1 MEKDELIRQ
10 RQASFRQTNAY
21 AMQNGLI
28 LGLWA
33 IGCQACYVLGL
44 DHQMFSTLWLLMFL
58 GIPVVTY
65 LLTLRFRKIVGLDV
79 NFTFS
84 RGFMHAFLT
93 MMYAAVWASVAT
105 FIYMQFFDNGHIFDC
120 FAKQLSDPETIKAM
134 NESGLTQ
141 SIAES
146 TGGRTPIEI
155 INMLRTIG
163 AGNWAAMII
172 YMYILTSP
180 ILSVIIGLLTMR
192 RVHYTRQ

>member
-21 AMQNGLI
+21 AMQNGII

-33 IGCQACYVLGL
+33 IACQACYVLGL
-44 DHQMFSTLWLLMFL
+44 EHHVFSTLWLLMFL

-65 LLTLRFRKIVGLDV
+65 LLTLRFRKIVGFDV

-105 FIYMQFFDNGHIFDC
+105 FVYMQFFDNGYIFDC
-120 FAKQLSDPETIKAM
+120 FAKQLSAPETIKAM

-146 TGGRTPIEI
+146 TGGRTPVEI

-172 YMYILTSP
+172 YMYILSSP
-180 ILSVIIGLLTMR
+180 ILSVIVGLLTMR
-192 RVHYTRQ
+192 RVHYSRQ

>member
-44 DHQMFSTLWLLMFL
+44 ERSVFSNIWLLMFL
-58 GIPVVTY
+58 GIPVVTF

-105 FIYMQFFDNGHIFDC
+105 FVYMQFFDNGYIFDC
-120 FAKQLSDPETIKAM
+120 FAKQLSNPETIKAM

-141 SIAES
+141 SIADS
-146 TGGRTPIEI
+146 TGGRTPVEI

-172 YMYILTSP
+172 YMYILCSP
-180 ILSVIIGLLTMR
+180 ILAVIIGLLSMH
-192 RVHYTRQ
+192 RVHYSRK